1 MKVTFYRGYVA
12 DYHHTAATPRDTSRD
27 GKGGL
32 SRAALLFLRLNA
44 ASGHPYVHYY
54 GEVAGDQTAARLAFD
69 LSQPQPVGRTRAL
82 EESSR

>member
-12 DYHHTAATPRDTSRD
+12 DYHHSSNAPRHSRD
-27 GKGGL
+27 GKAGL